1 MQRALAFG
9 HADCGFFRASLWSRL
24 SRLGVLIMNM
34 EIRGK
39 VFVFGANIDT
49 DQIYPGRYLELTDAA
64 DVGKHA
70 LEGADPSFV
79 KEFQAGDVIVAS
91 TNFGCGSSREHAAV
105 TLKAVGVGVVLAES
119 FGRIFYR
126 NAVNLGI
133 PLLVCPGIGEWV
145 KKGDFLRID
154 LRSGKVVNETTGKA
168 GQAQPLS
175 EYVMKILESGG
186 IKPLIKSQYGQ
197 N

>member
-1 MQRALAFG
+1 
-9 HADCGFFRASLWSRL
+9 
-24 SRLGVLIMNM
+24 MNK

-39 VFVFGANIDT
+39 AFVFGANIDT
-49 DQIYPGRYLELTDAA
+49 DQIYPGRYLELTDPA

-70 LEGADPSFV
+70 MEGADPSFG
-79 KEFQAGDVIVAS
+79 KEFQPGDIVVAS

-105 TLKAVGVGVVLAES
+105 TLKAVEVGVILSES

-133 PLLVCPGIGEWV
+133 PVLVCPGIQRMV
-145 KKGDFLRID
+145 KKGDIVKVD
-154 LRSGKVVNETTGKA
+154 LGAGRVWNETTGVA
-168 GQAQPLS
+168 CQAQPLS

-197 N
+197 V